1 MSYNSFVCICI
12 PDEKEKYDP
21 GTFADQIITGL
32 NEAKGDLEQVG
43 AIGLYLF

>member
-1 MSYNSFVCICI
+1 MHYNSFIFIFI

-43 AIGLYLF
+43 AIDL